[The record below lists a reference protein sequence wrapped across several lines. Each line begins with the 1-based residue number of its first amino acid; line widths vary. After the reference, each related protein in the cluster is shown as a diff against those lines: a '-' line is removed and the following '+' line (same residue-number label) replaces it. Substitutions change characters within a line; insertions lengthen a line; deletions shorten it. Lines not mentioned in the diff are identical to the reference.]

1 MGMDGHQL
9 RVMRTQL
16 GYTQV
21 ELAYI
26 LGLTQN
32 TISRWESGSV
42 AIRHPIVL
50 GLALERLM
58 QIKQERIRE
67 DLGDAVSGVGAE
79 CVAGGE
85 A

>member
-1 MGMDGHQL
+1 MNGHDL
-9 RVMRTQL
+9 RVIRTQL
-16 GYTQV
+16 GYTQW

-32 TISRWESGSV
+32 TISRWESGKV

-58 QIKQERIRE
+58 QIKQERTRE
-67 DLGDAVSGVGAE
+67 VKTDG
-79 CVAGGE
+79 
-85 A
+85 